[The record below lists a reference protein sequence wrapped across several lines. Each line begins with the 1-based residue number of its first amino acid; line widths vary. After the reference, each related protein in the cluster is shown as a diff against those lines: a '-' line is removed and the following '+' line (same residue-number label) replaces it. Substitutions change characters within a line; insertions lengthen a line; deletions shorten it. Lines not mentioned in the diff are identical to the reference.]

1 MPKHKYPPNTDL
13 RPGPKQIKNHRDQEV
28 IPRSVISSL
37 PCGVQATVALLFGI
51 RLKTISILSL
61 YECRNIRKFHQE
73 DEGKKKQQTKLNR
86 ADDKAYND
94 KRGIITANC
103 RPDEQR
109 KPIRNKSPKSTFI
122 VQSCYRNLSKA
133 RHRGKPRGEGKSVN
147 KMENPKDGQ
156 AL

>member
-1 MPKHKYPPNTDL
+1 M
-13 RPGPKQIKNHRDQEV
+13 
-28 IPRSVISSL
+28 RSPSNSSF
-37 PCGVQATVALLFGI
+37 VVRYKVKDNIHTFSI
-51 RLKTISILSL
+51 RLQKHSKVSS
-61 YECRNIRKFHQE
+61 RRRR
-73 DEGKKKQQTKLNR
+73 KKKQQTKLNR